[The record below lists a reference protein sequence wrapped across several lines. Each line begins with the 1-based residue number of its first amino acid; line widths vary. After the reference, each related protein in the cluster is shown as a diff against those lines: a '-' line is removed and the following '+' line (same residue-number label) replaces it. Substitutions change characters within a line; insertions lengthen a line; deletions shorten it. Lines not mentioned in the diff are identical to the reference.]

1 MNVGLYAHLKHL
13 RICLSHV
20 TVFESVVISSNVK
33 EGKRLDCFLF
43 VLFYQTLLWLTLQQ
57 WFSDSN
63 FAISN
68 AHSDL
73 RMQRTHGFKVKWV
86 LFVNSEPMNIQEVSS
101 GWAEIEC
108 HALFSHKNDFPH
120 WHDIY
125 YHRGNINYFYW
136 RGGVKET
143 ELVLPMWVS
152 FINFFVC
159 FVFAYLPLFSHLY
172 AFQTYSIVQSW
183 CNNMDGALGGSI
195 DFPLLPFRLWVII

>member
-1 MNVGLYAHLKHL
+1 MKPFQLQRRYNKTNQCSDVNVGLYAHLKHL

-63 FAISN
+63 LTISN

-73 RMQRTHGFKVKWV
+73 HMQKTHGFKVKWV
-86 LFVNSEPMNIQEVSS
+86 LFVNSELMNIQEVSS
-101 GWAEIEC
+101 GWAELEC

-125 YHRGNINYFYW
+125 YHRGNINCYFYW

-152 FINFFVC
+152 FIIIIFFFC
-159 FVFAYLPLFSHLY
+159 LPYPSSV
-172 AFQTYSIVQSW
+172 T
-183 CNNMDGALGGSI
+183 CT
-195 DFPLLPFRLWVII
+195 PF